1 MNQAPA
7 DFFNPSPRTETSM
20 GDAGAAEV
28 TAPIAP
34 AQRLEALDLLRGV
47 AILGIFVVN
56 MAFFAAPF
64 WEAVYPSNLDQWG
77 ATDRAAHLGVKV
89 FFEFKFVSMFSLL
102 FGAGLVMQASRA
114 RGGFAGRYFRRIALL
129 AVFGAV
135 HAVLLWFGDILFIY
149 AVIGSILFF
158 FRNLQPRTLLI
169 VATCILV
176 ATAVLGTTCAGIQWL
191 AKSAAVQQENSDT
204 DTGDIGDAPDPGE
217 VASGDASSDAAL
229 EPGSDALT
237 TSEEAPLGIDAMV
250 QSMWQPSDSK
260 WVHAETV
267 AYRDGPFLDALAF
280 RVVTWSFSL
289 IFAMFSFGWHILAM
303 FLIGAAFMKLNF
315 FTASMRPMQ
324 RRVTV
329 VGLGAG
335 LALEGFNGW
344 ITTFGTTPF
353 GWHTVVGTFVHEV
366 GSALLCLGY
375 VGGITMIATAGIAR
389 TALAPIR
396 AVGRMALTAYLL
408 TTIITKFLMDHW
420 GLGWF
425 GSLGRAEMMLVVVAV
440 YPALV
445 ILCTVWLSVFA
456 IGPFEWLWRTV
467 TYLKAPSFRRVP

>member
-1 MNQAPA
+1 MNEAP
-7 DFFNPSPRTETSM
+7 T
-20 GDAGAAEV
+20 AAEV

-34 AQRLEALDLLRGV
+34 AERLEALDLLRGI
-47 AILGIFVVN
+47 AIFGIFVVN

-64 WEAVYPSNLDQWG
+64 WQAVYPSNLHEWDAIDQ
-77 ATDRAAHLGVKV
+77 AAHVGVKV
-89 FFEFKFVSMFSLL
+89 LFEFKFVSMFSLL

-114 RGGFAGRYFRRIALL
+114 RGGFAGRYYRRITLL

-158 FRNLQPRTLLI
+158 FRNLRPRTLLI
-169 VATCILV
+169 VATCILI
-176 ATAVLGTTCAGIQWL
+176 ATAILGTTCAGIQLL
-191 AKSAAVQQENSDT
+191 AKSADVRQSDT
-204 DTGDIGDAPDPGE
+204 GGETGDSGDQPVAIDAPEPGETPSGDAPSDSPAE
-217 VASGDASSDAAL
+217 SASDAPATFV
-229 EPGSDALT
+229 EP
-237 TSEEAPLGIDAMV
+237 PLGFDAMV
-250 QSMWQPSDSK
+250 ESMWQPSDPK

-267 AYRDGPFLDALAF
+267 AFRDGPFLDAMAF
-280 RVVTWSFSL
+280 RVVTWLFSL

-303 FLIGAAFMKLNF
+303 FLIGAAFMKLGF

-324 RRVTV
+324 RRITI
-329 VGLGAG
+329 AG
-335 LALEGFNGW
+335 LCIGLVLEGFNGW
-344 ITTFGTTPF
+344 LTTIGTSPF
-353 GWHTVVGTFVHEV
+353 GWHTVAGAFIHEV
-366 GSALLCLGY
+366 GSACLCLGY
-375 VGGITMIATAGIAR
+375 VGAITMVATAGVAR

-445 ILCTVWLSVFA
+445 ILCTVWLRVFA

-467 TYLKAPSFRRVP
+467 TYLKAPSFHRVP